1 MGRYDWERRYLL
13 MRTHMAVHILCG
25 AVWRDDGAQVTGG
38 NMNPGEGRVDYKSK
52 GAINKRIDVEPG

>member
-1 MGRYDWERRYLL
+1 MGRYDWEQRYLL

-38 NMNPGEGRVDYKSK
+38 NMNPGEG
-52 GAINKRIDVEPG
+52 